1 MGKMPTIQV
10 EVQLSLEELLKA
22 VEQLSLPDLE
32 RFVSE
37 VLLLQAQ
44 RQAPSLPQTEAELL
58 LKINRGIPVDMKHYN
73 ELIAKRQAETLTPE
87 EHSQLIQLTEQI
99 ERLEAKRIGYLA
111 ELARLRKISIAFLM
125 ENLGIKQESY
135 A

>member
-1 MGKMPTIQV
+1 MSTIQV
-10 EVQLSLEELLKA
+10 EVQLSPKELLKA

-44 RQAPSLPQTEAELL
+44 RHAPSLPQTEAELL

-111 ELARLRKISIAFLM
+111 
-125 ENLGIKQESY
+125 
-135 A
+135 